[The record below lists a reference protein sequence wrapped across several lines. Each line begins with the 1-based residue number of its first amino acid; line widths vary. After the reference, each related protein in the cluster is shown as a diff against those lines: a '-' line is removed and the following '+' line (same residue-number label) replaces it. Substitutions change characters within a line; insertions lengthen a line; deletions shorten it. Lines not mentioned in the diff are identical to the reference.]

1 MRSKPCRAWRE
12 SWETRDR
19 ERKESSP
26 RRPRQD
32 SEARWWID
40 TMHAAE
46 SAPYERATRRRA
58 DLLPLPPR
66 EAELNWRRSV
76 RPFRKTR
83 VSASFLLSGGCKCVR
98 DNLGILRGSATR
110 IDSGNSDAR
119 TNVAQFIP
127 PKESRMPCRAK
138 IGTAADLRAT
148 QPRTQP

>member
-19 ERKESSP
+19 ERKESPP
-26 RRPRQD
+26 RAQRQD

-83 VSASFLLSGGCKCVR
+83 VSASFLLAGGCKCVR

-119 TNVAQFIP
+119 TNVAHSSR
-127 PKESRMPCRAK
+127 PKNGGWPAGRKYVRLP
-138 IGTAADLRAT
+138 I
-148 QPRTQP
+148 